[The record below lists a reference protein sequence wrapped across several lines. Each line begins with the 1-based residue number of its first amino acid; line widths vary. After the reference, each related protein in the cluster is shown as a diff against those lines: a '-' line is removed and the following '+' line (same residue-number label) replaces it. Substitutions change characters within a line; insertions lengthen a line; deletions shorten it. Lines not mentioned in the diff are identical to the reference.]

1 MPELH
6 NPKGL
11 FLLLLAIPIVLLYVL
26 KVRRERRVVGSTWL
40 WAEARRDLTARHP
53 WKRLRAEVPLALQ
66 LLGLLGLALAFAEPA
81 LRGRGSS
88 GRTVGIVIDTSASMG
103 VREGDAT
110 RIDLGKRAAHDTVDR
125 LPPGGTAFLVEAGR
139 EPKFT
144 LAKETDTRRLHQA
157 IDRIAATEEEGDLAG
172 ALAIAADRLRSE
184 PDAELVLV
192 TDGALAK
199 ETPLVAQGVPVRI
212 VKVGARSDNAGIVAV
227 DTQADGSAAGSAKVQ
242 TFALVH
248 NFGAVARDVYVTAS
262 LEDAEAPVASRRVL
276 LAPGV
281 ATPVVLGFQAGPTD
295 GGKGIVVR
303 ISGSDALAADDV
315 AYGRVPMGARLPV
328 VFAGDQAGSWAR
340 RALAADGSI
349 ALQEL
354 SLAQLFRVNVDPE
367 ALVVA
372 EGACPESGASEAPG
386 LDWLVFLGPGAT
398 QTSCSG
404 VRFGP
409 SVENPRV
416 TSWDRADGR
425 LRFLTLDGLH
435 LRRARTLVSSTALM
449 RAEEGVIAADAGV
462 PGRMVTVVGF
472 DPAESDWPLRAS
484 FVLFMR
490 NVVELARAHRAQGT
504 TAPGRTGEPLRVPVP
519 TSTTQVLGSGPG
531 LDDRAFVVRGGLATI
546 PAMARAGVYHFR
558 WTAPRTGAVVV
569 PVNLVSAAESD
580 VAPRDVTVTT
590 TAGGAATKAPTRGA
604 GIELYLAALALLVLL
619 TDYWYFTRA
628 ARKTTPS
635 LRRREAS
642 LPGNVRKV
650 AS

>member
-6 NPKGL
+6 NPRG
-11 FLLLLAIPIVLLYVL
+11 LLLLLLGIPIVLLYVL

-53 WKRLRAEVPLALQ
+53 WKRLRAEIPLVLQ
-66 LLGLLGLALAFAEPA
+66 LLALLGLALAFAEPA
-81 LRGRGSS
+81 LRGRGAS
-88 GRTVGIVIDTSASMG
+88 GRAVGIVVDTSASMG
-103 VREGDAT
+103 AREGDVT
-110 RIDLGKRAAHDTVDR
+110 RIELAKRAAHDAVDR

-157 IDRIAATEEEGDLAG
+157 IDRVAVTEEEGDLAG
-172 ALAIAADRLRSE
+172 ALAIAADRLRNE
-184 PDAELVLV
+184 VDAELVLV

-199 ETPLVAQGVPVRI
+199 ETPLVAQGVVVRAI
-212 VKVGARSDNAGIVAV
+212 RVGTRSDNAGIVTV
-227 DTQADGSAAGSAKVQ
+227 DTQADASAPGNPKVQ

-276 LAPGV
+276 LAPAS
-281 ATPVVLGFQAGPTD
+281 ATPVVLAFEAGPTD

-303 ISGSDALAADDV
+303 ISGADALAADDV
-315 AYGRVPMGARLPV
+315 AYSRVPTSARLPV
-328 VFAGDQAGSWAR
+328 VFAGDRTGSWAR
-340 RALAADGSI
+340 RALAADASI

-354 SLAQLFRVNVDPE
+354 SLAQLFRVNVDPD

-386 LDWLVFLGPGAT
+386 LDWLVFLGADAA
-398 QTSCSG
+398 QSSCSG
-404 VRFGP
+404 VRLGP
-409 SVENPRV
+409 AVDGPRV

-449 RAEEGVIAADAGV
+449 RAEAGVIAADAGV
-462 PGRMVTVVGF
+462 PGRMVTVVAF

-504 TAPGRTGEPLRVPVP
+504 AAPGRTGEPIRVPVP
-519 TSTTQVLGSGPG
+519 TSTTQVLASGPG
-531 LDDRAFVVRGGLATI
+531 LDDRAFTVRGGLATI
-546 PAMARAGVYHFR
+546 PAMSRAGIYHFR

-569 PVNLVSAAESD
+569 PVNLVSLAESD
-580 VAPRDVTVTT
+580 VTPRDVQVTT
-590 TAGGAATKAPTRGA
+590 TAGGAATKAAARGA
-604 GIELYLAALALLVLL
+604 GIELYLAALALFVLL
-619 TDYWYFTRA
+619 TDYWYYTRIS
-628 ARKTTPS
+628 RRS
-635 LRRREAS
+635 LGA
-642 LPGNVRKV
+642 PQGRKV

>member
-11 FLLLLAIPIVLLYVL
+11 FLLLLAVPIVLLYVL

-53 WKRLRAEVPLALQ
+53 WKRLRAEVPLVLQ
-66 LLGLLGLALAFAEPA
+66 LLGLLGLALAFSEPA

-110 RIDLGKRAAHDTVDR
+110 RIELGKRAAHDAVDR

-144 LAKETDTRRLHQA
+144 MAKETDTRRLHQA
-157 IDRIAATEEEGDLAG
+157 IDNVAVTEEEGDLAG

-199 ETPLVAQGVPVRI
+199 DTPLVAQGVPVRI
-212 VKVGARSDNAGIVAV
+212 VKVGARGDNAGIVAV
-227 DTQADGSAAGSAKVQ
+227 DTQAEASSGQGSKVQ
-242 TFALVH
+242 TFALVQ
-248 NFGAVARDVYVTAS
+248 NFGAAPRDVYVTAS
-262 LEDAEAPVASRRVL
+262 LEDADAPVASRRVL
-276 LAPGV
+276 LAPGA

-303 ISGSDALAADDV
+303 ISGSDALAVDDV
-315 AYGRVPMGARLPV
+315 AYGRVPTSARLPV

-340 RALAADGSI
+340 RALAADGTI
-349 ALQEL
+349 ALQQL

-367 ALVVA
+367 ALVVS

-386 LDWLVFLGPGAT
+386 LDWLVFLGPGPSAAAS
-398 QTSCSG
+398 SCSG
-404 VRFGP
+404 IRFGP

-519 TSTTQVLGSGPG
+519 TSTTQVLGKGPG
-531 LDDRAFVVRGGLATI
+531 LDDRPFVVRGGLATI
-546 PAMARAGVYHFR
+546 PAMSRAGIYHFR

-580 VAPRDVTVTT
+580 VAPRDLQVTT
-590 TAGGAATKAPTRGA
+590 TVGGAGAKAPARGA
-604 GIELYLAALALLVLL
+604 AIELYLAALALLVLL

-628 ARKTTPS
+628 SRKSTPAAARRATS
-635 LRRREAS
+635 
-642 LPGNVRKV
+642 
-650 AS
+650 